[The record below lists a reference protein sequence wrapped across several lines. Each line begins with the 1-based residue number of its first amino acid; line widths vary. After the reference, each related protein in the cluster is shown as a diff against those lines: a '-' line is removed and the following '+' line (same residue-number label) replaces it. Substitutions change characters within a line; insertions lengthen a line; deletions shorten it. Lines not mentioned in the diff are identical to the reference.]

1 MQYSD
6 GSFVDMLGRLL
17 AKPEAANA
25 VVPGAVLIGLAG
37 RGIQMSRSPIMHERE
52 GARLGISYNY
62 VLIDFDR
69 LGLPDSALGSIIAA
83 TEQMG
88 FAGLNI
94 THPFKQ
100 SVIQHLGWLAPEAS
114 AIGAV
119 NTVVFSGGARKGHN
133 TDAWGFA
140 ESFREGMIG
149 CSLSRV
155 VQFGAGGAGAAVAY
169 ALIELGVR
177 ELHIVDSDGE
187 RARQLAQR
195 MTARFGK
202 QVMAKTDVA
211 VTVNAAVGI
220 VNTTP
225 VGMSKYPGV
234 PFPSGFLR
242 PDQWVAEII
251 YFPEETEL
259 LRKAKALGCRALGG
273 TGMAV
278 YQAVRAFEL
287 FTGIAPDRAAM
298 AGHFEAVS

>member
-1 MQYSD
+1 
-6 GSFVDMLGRLL
+6 MLGRLL
-17 AKPEAANA
+17 AKPKAANA
-25 VVPGAVLIGLAG
+25 SASGAVLIGLVG
-37 RGIQMSRSPIMHERE
+37 RGIQLSRSPVMHERE
-52 GARLGISYNY
+52 GARLGISCSY

-69 LGLPDSALGSIIAA
+69 LGLHDTALGDVIAA
-83 TEQMG
+83 AEQMG

-100 SVIQHLGWLAPEAS
+100 SVIQHLAWLAPEAS

-119 NTVVFSGGARKGHN
+119 NTVVFSNGMRQGYN

-140 ESFREGMIG
+140 ESFREGMTD
-149 CSLSRV
+149 CSLKRV

-169 ALIELGVR
+169 ALMELGVGG
-177 ELHIVDSDGE
+177 LHIVDSDSE
-187 RARQLAQR
+187 RAEQLALR
-195 MTARFGK
+195 MTSRFGN
-202 QVMAKTDVA
+202 QVTAQTDVA
-211 VTVNAAVGI
+211 DAVKAADGI
-220 VNTTP
+220 VNATP
-225 VGMSKYPGV
+225 VGMAKYPGV
-234 PFPSGFLR
+234 PFLSGLLR

-259 LRKAKALGCRALGG
+259 LRQARALGCRVLAG

-298 AGHFEAVS
+298 AGHFEAVP